1 MDIISKKQKMKHRI
15 LSLFIILTAVALV
28 IGGHF
33 FFRESGE
40 YRDFVFFAMD
50 TYVALRLS
58 RDGVSEDTLT
68 EISAECEKISAELE
82 AVLSAH
88 DPSAELYA
96 LNESDAET
104 VTVSDTLMDVLA
116 KAYYVA
122 ELSDG
127 AFDFTLGTL
136 STLWN
141 FTGGGPVPSKD
152 DIAEALSHTGYEKV
166 SLDTESLTVT
176 RTDTDIMIDLGGIGK
191 GALADRLIEY
201 LKTTDV
207 LYGTISVGGNIGV
220 FGEKPDKTPFEV
232 SLRDPD
238 DPNKTVGHFEIYEGF
253 VAVSGDY
260 ERYFEEDG
268 IRFHHILNGSTG
280 YPAFGDLR
288 EDAVYCA
295 SGAYADALSTAVFV
309 LGYNDG
315 GDFHERSEIPFEIA
329 FVLKYNIVGG
339 TSEKYFH

>member
-15 LSLFIILTAVALV
+15 LSLFIILTAVVIV

-33 FFRESGE
+33 FSRESGE

-50 TYVALRLS
+50 TYVTLRLS
-58 RDGVSEDTLT
+58 RDGVSENTLT

-104 VTVSDTLMDVLA
+104 VTVSDTLMDVLS

-152 DIAEALSHTGYEKV
+152 DIAEALSHTGYEKI
-166 SLDTESLTVT
+166 SLDTERLTVT

-207 LYGTISVGGNIGV
+207 LYGTISVGGNVGV

-268 IRFHHILNGSTG
+268 IRFHHILNGHNG
-280 YPAFGDLR
+280 YPAFSGLR
-288 EDAVYCA
+288 EDAVCCT
-295 SGAYADALSTAVFV
+295 SGAYADAFSTAVFV
-309 LGYNDG
+309 LGLNG
-315 GDFHERSEIPFEIA
+315 GEDIHELSEVPFEIA
-329 FVLKYNIVGG
+329 FVLDDCLI
-339 TSEKYFH
+339 TSTQKARFY